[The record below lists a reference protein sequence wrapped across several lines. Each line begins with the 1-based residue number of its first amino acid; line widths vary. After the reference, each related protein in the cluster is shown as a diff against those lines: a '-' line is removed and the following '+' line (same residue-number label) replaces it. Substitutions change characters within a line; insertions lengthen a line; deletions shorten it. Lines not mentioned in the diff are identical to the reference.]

1 MAFIAIEG
9 IDGAGKATQ
18 TQLLAEALRG
28 MDRDCIT
35 VAFPAYKENVFGQL
49 LAELMSGKR
58 GDFSTV
64 DPRLGSL
71 PYSLDRFES
80 AGRVRAA
87 LESGKVV
94 ISDRYS
100 GSNQIHQGG
109 KLADQ
114 AERIA
119 YLEWLDTTEHRIL
132 GNPRPDLVIYLKAPV
147 EVSLKLLAQKRAAK
161 SNEVQDGEL
170 DQVERDLNYLNNS
183 HAMANWL
190 ASYYE
195 HWRVIDCV
203 DENGGIRSRE
213 DIHADVLNAVM
224 PLLG

>member
-18 TQLLAEALRG
+18 TTLLADALERAG
-28 MDRDCIT
+28 RQCAT
-35 VAFPAYKENVFGQL
+35 FAFPAYNENTFGQL

-80 AGRVRAA
+80 AGLVRKA
-87 LESGKVV
+87 LAKGTFVV
-94 ISDRYS
+94 SDRYS

-109 KLADQ
+109 KLTDE

-119 YLEWLDTTEHRIL
+119 YLDWLDHTEHGIL
-132 GNPRPDLVIYLKAPV
+132 DNPVPDLVIYLKAPV

-161 SNEVQDGEL
+161 SSEVKDGEL
-170 DQVERDLNYLNNS
+170 DQVERDLEYLNNS

-190 ASYYE
+190 AGYYD

-203 DENGGIRSRE
+203 DGNGAIRSRE
-213 DIHADVLNAVM
+213 DIHADVWKAVEI
-224 PLLG
+224 LL